1 MRKIYDYLGKI
12 EIFLTQ
18 VFLIAITILVF
29 TAGISRTLR
38 NPIRWANPL
47 ASFLFAW
54 TAFLATD
61 AAFRQNRLMSIDFL
75 VKKFSEKAQSIIR
88 IINYIIIAG
97 FLIFLIRYGIEAAYD
112 MRFRAYEGIYG
123 FSYSWVTISL
133 PFGSLLI
140 LFTTIYK
147 IIDEI
152 KFLRKGRK

>member
-1 MRKIYDYLGKI
+1 MRKIYDFLGKV
-12 EIFLTQ
+12 EIFLAQ
-18 VFLIAITILVF
+18 IFLVSIVILVF
-29 TAGISRTLR
+29 TAGISRTLK

-61 AAFRQNRLMSIDFL
+61 IAFRRDKLMTIDFFVNKL
-75 VKKFSEKAQSIIR
+75 PEKVKAIIR
-88 IINYIIIAG
+88 IINYIIITG
-97 FLIFLIRYGIEAAYD
+97 FLIFLIRFGIEAAYD

-123 FSYSWVTISL
+123 FSYSWVTISV
-133 PFGSLLI
+133 PFGSFLL

-152 KFLRKGRK
+152 KSLRRRK

>member
-1 MRKIYDYLGKI
+1 MRKIYDFLGKF
-12 EIFLTQ
+12 EIFLAQ
-18 VFLIAITILVF
+18 IFLVSIAILVF
-29 TAGISRTLR
+29 TAGVSRTLK

-61 AAFRQNRLMSIDFL
+61 VAFRRDKLMTIDFF
-75 VKKFSEKAQSIIR
+75 VKKFPEKVQAIIR

-97 FLIFLIRYGIEAAYD
+97 FLIFLIRFGIEAAYD
-112 MRFRAYEGIYG
+112 MRFRTYEGIYG

-140 LFTTIYK
+140 LFTAIYK

-152 KFLRKGRK
+152 KSLKRRQ